1 MSRGEEVQD
10 TTTPPPHLT
19 YTKLMDIHNASLDD
33 HAQFIYEI
41 YPHLFP
47 RSREGIT
54 FRCPLCVFKEPKGSF
69 EMRRRNAFTF
79 PSGFNPNGIPIIVF
93 TAESGIDDPAASR
106 FLSTYRSALLRHAKA
121 DHGVRNFIELPEA
134 FRPTRVRMTR
144 EETESFTQEQLTTE
158 HRARK
163 NRVSL
168 GQSKHFTIVD

>member
-33 HAQFIYEI
+33 QAQFIYEI
-41 YPHLFP
+41 YPRLFP
-47 RSREGIT
+47 RSGEGIT
-54 FRCPLCVFKEPKGSF
+54 FRCPMCVFKEPKGSF

-121 DHGVRNFIELPEA
+121 DHGVCNVIELPRT
-134 FRPTRVRMTR
+134 RPTRPKRVRITR
-144 EETESFTQEQLTTE
+144 EEAESFTQEQLTTE
-158 HRARK
+158 RRARK
-163 NRVSL
+163 NQVS
-168 GQSKHFTIVD
+168 